1 MQAPAGRFRSLAA
14 LVRPALELLSIAALA
29 ACSEP
34 PTEFGIA
41 VDFDLETLDPHAE
54 NTYGNIVVLSNVY
67 EPLVALDAEMRVR
80 PALATSWET
89 PDPLTWVFRLRPS
102 VRFHGGETLSSADV
116 VYSIQRVLDGTD
128 LEMRTYL
135 GNVAEVGARGED
147 TVVVRTK
154 RPHALLP
161 GHLSFIQ
168 IVPRGS
174 SAEDLKVRPNGTG
187 PYAVETWVPRERV
200 LLRRHG
206 EHWGTPAALE
216 RVAFELNRSPE
227 EAITGIENGRYQRVA
242 EINDPGLEEAARRTG
257 QHDILHRDNLYVR
270 YLGFDVQRDETP
282 FCKSIPNPF
291 KQKAVREAIHL
302 ALDREALASLR
313 QSRAVPASQFVPR
326 TVFGFDPEIPM
337 PTFDPDRARE
347 LLREAGLGAGFDVV
361 LHCLDGVLEQPARAI
376 SEQLGRVG
384 IRVTVSVLSDTEFF
398 AALNNREVSF
408 WLLATGCATG
418 DATEL
423 FESSFHSPDAQD
435 GFGIDNYGDYRNPD
449 LDRAIQAA
457 AALASPRARQRALQR
472 LMRTVMEELP
482 WVPLYYE
489 DAMYV
494 VDSDFEFS
502 PRNDLQVRAADIRPR
517 P

>member
-1 MQAPAGRFRSLAA
+1 LQAPSGRFGSLATLVRPTLALLSVAA
-14 LVRPALELLSIAALA
+14 LV

-34 PTEFGIA
+34 STEFAIA

-54 NTYGNIVVLSNVY
+54 NTYGNVVVLSNVY
-67 EPLVALDAEMRVR
+67 EPLVALDAEMRVC

-116 VYSIQRVLDGTD
+116 VYSLQRVLDGTD

-135 GNVAEVGARGED
+135 GNVAEVRARGED
-147 TVVVRTK
+147 AVVVRTK
-154 RPHALLP
+154 RPHTLLP

-174 SAEDLKVRPNGTG
+174 SAEDLSHRPNGTG

-200 LLRRHG
+200 LLRRHS
-206 EHWGTPAALE
+206 EHWGPPPALE
-216 RVAFELNRSPE
+216 RVAFELKRSPE
-227 EAITGIENGRYQRVA
+227 QALSGIETGRYQMVA
-242 EINDPGLEEAARRTG
+242 EINDGRLEKAARSTG
-257 QHDILHRDNLYVR
+257 LYDTLHRDNLYVR

-291 KQKAVREAIHL
+291 KLKAVREAIHL
-302 ALDREALASLR
+302 ALDREALTSSR

-326 TVFGFDPEIPM
+326 AIFGFDPEIPM
-337 PTFDPDRARE
+337 PAFDPGRARE

-384 IRVTVSVLSDTEFF
+384 IQ
-398 AALNNREVSF
+398 
-408 WLLATGCATG
+408 LLAAGHG
-418 DATEL
+418 MR
-423 FESSFHSPDAQD
+423 H
-435 GFGIDNYGDYRNPD
+435 GGR
-449 LDRAIQAA
+449 DRALRELLSLPGRPRRLRNRQLRRLPQPRSRSGHRGGSDAGRPPGAA
-457 AALASPRARQRALQR
+457 ARPAAADADGHGGAALAPPLLRGRPVHHRPPLRVQPARRPSGPGGRHPPSALTVNRRSPG
-472 LMRTVMEELP
+472 T
-482 WVPLYYE
+482 
-489 DAMYV
+489 
-494 VDSDFEFS
+494 
-502 PRNDLQVRAADIRPR
+502 
-517 P
+517 